1 MANNLASNTM
11 TKVMKSIA
19 AGFES
24 NRVSTKTVNLE
35 NIKGEHNSSTGD
47 TIYRKRKTSFR
58 AAETADGDV
67 SGGSADNDILVG
79 RIAYT
84 RQNVITVK
92 LQWDTVEEALELDQL
107 EELIAPAG
115 DELITKAEQNF
126 NDYMIANSGL
136 TFGTPGT
143 AVDAWTD
150 VSYAKALMDEI
161 GVPKT
166 GKRFYQM
173 NNYTEA
179 ALAGAQTAIYNG
191 DLVKTAWE
199 LAQVPTPFAG
209 MYALRS
215 NALRTITTGA
225 TGADRAGALNGAPD
239 VTWATAKDTMTQVLT
254 VDGFGANTT
263 IKAGEVIELTG
274 KYHVNPRNSNVII
287 DETGAQV
294 PWRWTVVA
302 DATLNGSGAGTV
314 TVTNAAIFD
323 AASNNQ
329 YDNISAAPADNDVIT
344 LLGADSTVYKPNL
357 AYHKD
362 AFSFATI
369 QLPKLYA
376 TDVVY
381 QSADGLT
388 FRASRYSDGSAN
400 QQILRVDMMPAF
412 GVSNPLHAM
421 RCYGKA

>member
-1 MANNLASNTM
+1 MANNLTSNVM

-24 NRVSTKTVNLE
+24 NRVSTKTVNLS
-35 NIKGEHNSSTGD
+35 NIRGEHNSSTGD
-47 TIYRKRKTSFR
+47 TIYHKRKTSYKS
-58 AAETADGDV
+58 AETADGDV

-79 RIAYT
+79 RIPFT

-92 LQWDTVEEALELDQL
+92 TQWDTVEEALELNQLDQL
-107 EELIAPAG
+107 LMPMGEELITA
-115 DELITKAEQNF
+115 AERNF
-126 NDYMIANSGL
+126 NDYMIKNSGL

-150 VSYAKALMDEI
+150 VAYVEALMNEI
-161 GVPKT
+161 GVPSN
-166 GKRFYQM
+166 GKKYYQM
-173 NNYTEA
+173 NSYTGA
-179 ALAGAQTAIYNG
+179 ALASASTAIYNDG
-191 DLVKTAWE
+191 IVKTAWE
-199 LAQVPTPFAG
+199 QAQVPSPFAG
-209 MYALRS
+209 MMALKS
-215 NALRTITTGA
+215 NALRTITSGNA
-225 TGADRAGALNGAPD
+225 AGDRAGALNGAPD

-263 IKAGEVIELTG
+263 IKAGEVIQLTG
-274 KYHVNPRNSNVII
+274 KYHVNPRNGNTLI
-287 DETGAQV
+287 DETGASV
-294 PWRWTVVA
+294 LWRWTVVS
-302 DATLNGSGAGTV
+302 DATLDGTGAGTV

-344 LLGADSTVYKPNL
+344 ILGADTTVYKPNL
-357 AYHKD
+357 AYHQD

-376 TDVVY
+376 TDGVY

-388 FRASRYSDGSAN
+388 FRASRYADGNAN
-400 QQILRVDMMPAF
+400 QQILRVDLVPAF
-412 GVSNPLHAM
+412 GVSNPLHAV

>member
-1 MANNLASNTM
+1 MANDLSSNVM

-35 NIKGEHNSSTGD
+35 NIRGEHNSSTGD
-47 TIYRKRKTSFR
+47 TIYRKRKTSYR
-58 AAETADGDV
+58 AAETSDGDV
-67 SGGSADNDILVG
+67 SGGGADNDILVG
-79 RIAYT
+79 RIPYVK
-84 RQNVITVK
+84 QDVITVK
-92 LQWDTVEEALELDQL
+92 TQWDTVEEALELNQL
-107 EELIAPAG
+107 DELLMPIGEELI
-115 DELITKAEQNF
+115 TRAERNF
-126 NDYMIANSGL
+126 NDYMIQRAAL

-150 VSYAKALMDEI
+150 VAYVEAMMNEI
-161 GVPKT
+161 GVPSQ
-166 GKRFYQM
+166 GKKYYQM
-173 NNYTEA
+173 NSYTGA
-179 ALAGAQTAIYNG
+179 ALASASTAIYNDG
-191 DLVKTAWE
+191 IVKTAWE
-199 LAQVPTPFAG
+199 QAQVPSPFAG
-209 MYALRS
+209 MLPLKS
-215 NALRTITTGA
+215 NALRSITSGNA
-225 TGADRAGALNGAPD
+225 AADRVGALNGAPD

-274 KYHVNPRNSNVII
+274 KYHVNPRNSNILI
-287 DETGAQV
+287 DETGSEV
-294 PWRWTVVA
+294 LWRWTVVS
-302 DATLNGSGAGTV
+302 DATLDGTGAGTV

-329 YDNISAAPADNDVIT
+329 YDNINAAPADNDVIT
-344 LLGADSTVYKPNL
+344 ILGADDTLYKPNL

-376 TDVVY
+376 TDGTY

-388 FRASRYSDGSAN
+388 FRVSKYSDGNAN
-400 QQILRVDMMPAF
+400 QQILRADIVPAH
-412 GVSNPLHAM
+412 GVSNPLHAV